1 MNPRDAPPGTR
12 KKCGDVKLVELLKN
26 KGEAIVDRWVE
37 MIIASYPDK
46 TSAVLRNQKDQILN
60 PVGHTIRRETA
71 ALYAALLDGAEEAAL
86 ADSMDNLI
94 KIRAVQDY
102 APRQA
107 MAFVFLLKSAVRQEL
122 QNDLTRN
129 GFFPELL
136 EFESRV
142 DGLALLLFDRYMMCK
157 QRIFEIRAMEARMR
171 SAKLI
176 EQVNKL
182 YGDDKLPDDLV

>member
-1 MNPRDAPPGTR
+1 MPGVVGDQEE
-12 KKCGDVKLVELLKN
+12 CSDVKLDELLKQR
-26 KGEAIVDRWVE
+26 GDAIVKRWVDS
-37 MIIASYPDK
+37 IIASYPAD
-46 TSAVLRNQKDQILN
+46 TAHLLRNQRDQILN
-60 PVGHTIRRETA
+60 PVGHTIRIETVALYKALLEGADETA
-71 ALYAALLDGAEEAAL
+71 LAE
-86 ADSMDNLI
+86 SMDNLV

-107 MAFVFLLKSAVRQEL
+107 MAFVFLLKTAVRQEL
-122 QNDLTRN
+122 QGELTRN
-129 GFFPELL
+129 GYFPELL

-157 QRIFEIRAMEARMR
+157 QRMFEIRAIEARMR

-182 YGDDKLPDDLV
+182 YGEDKLPDDLV